1 MKSEDAKYD
10 EIDDETKLSV
20 VVGIAL
26 REGDQVIPETF
37 NPVALTK
44 FERLIEGKGV
54 ASVHINPQPPSA
66 YRAMPNI
73 SGLWLTIWKK
83 KRRKRNERV
92 PTCSRPSLRR
102 TNVLFRQ
109 VRQPCALR

>member
-1 MKSEDAKYD
+1 MKQEYV
-10 EIDDETKLSV
+10 EIDDESKFSV
-20 VVGIAL
+20 VVGVAL

-66 YRAMPNI
+66 YRVIA
-73 SGLWLTIWKK
+73 
-83 KRRKRNERV
+83 EY
-92 PTCSRPSLRR
+92 LRFMADD
-102 TNVLFRQ
+102 LEKE
-109 VRQPCALR
+109 AEKAK

>member
-44 FERLIEGKGV
+44 FERLIDGKGV
-54 ASVHINPQPPSA
+54 ASVHINHQPPSA
-66 YRAMPNI
+66 YRVIA
-73 SGLWLTIWKK
+73 GY
-83 KRRKRNERV
+83 
-92 PTCSRPSLRR
+92 LRFMADD
-102 TNVLFRQ
+102 LEKE
-109 VRQPCALR
+109 AEDAK